1 MTTERNWLSCCGA
14 LALGEACGFCAE
26 RFAALEP
33 VVLGSLLLCSLFG
46 FGLKLR
52 GWTLLAVFL
61 SGLALAFGAVL
72 AREAVL
78 NEVLRGDMSCPQ
90 TMCVRVSAPCVV
102 RTDARGVR
110 FLSFDGTA
118 GPVRLRVVGLAD
130 AFVQEPTPGETWDCT
145 GWLARKRP
153 PPGQARALW
162 VRGPG
167 TSAVRRA
174 RPSDLSVFLAGL
186 RRDLSRRVGLGLE
199 HDPPSAAMNRAML
212 LGERREIAREA
223 KERFVLAGTIHVFA
237 ISGLH
242 VMVLARIVIYLLLF
256 LALPVRFAGLVLI
269 PVLWFYVA
277 MIGFPPSAVR
287 ATLMVSFHAL
297 APVFWRR
304 PNGMVAW
311 AQAFLLVHVLA
322 PERLTDVGSQMSFA
336 VMFALILGA
345 RCLKGR
351 GHVASVLLFS
361 LIAWGAG
368 VPIAARVFGRLTP
381 GGLFSNLVVL
391 PLATVGVV
399 AGALGMLTSY
409 VSADCAVHLNNLAGL
424 MSRTMALISDA
435 VADVPGASLT
445 VPSWPLWE
453 CALWY
458 VACALFLWL
467 LARLQRAKD
476 DII

>member
-1 MTTERNWLSCCGA
+1 
-14 LALGEACGFCAE
+14 
-26 RFAALEP
+26 
-33 VVLGSLLLCSLFG
+33 
-46 FGLKLR
+46 
-52 GWTLLAVFL
+52 
-61 SGLALAFGAVL
+61 
-72 AREAVL
+72 
-78 NEVLRGDMSCPQ
+78 
-90 TMCVRVSAPCVV
+90 
-102 RTDARGVR
+102 
-110 FLSFDGTA
+110 
-118 GPVRLRVVGLAD
+118 
-130 AFVQEPTPGETWDCT
+130 
-145 GWLARKRP
+145 
-153 PPGQARALW
+153 
-162 VRGPG
+162 
-167 TSAVRRA
+167 
-174 RPSDLSVFLAGL
+174 
-186 RRDLSRRVGLGLE
+186 
-199 HDPPSAAMNRAML
+199 MNRAML

-256 LALPVRFAGLVLI
+256 LALPVRFTGLVLI

-381 GGLFSNLVVL
+381 GGLFSNLAVL

-399 AGALGMLTSY
+399 SGALGMLTSY

>member
-1 MTTERNWLSCCGA
+1 MTTERKWLFYCAA

-26 RFAALEP
+26 RFAGLEP
-33 VVLGSLLLCSLFG
+33 VVLGLLLLASLFG

-52 GWTLLAVFL
+52 GWTFLAVFL
-61 SGLALAFGAVL
+61 SGLALAFGSTL

-78 NEVLRGDMSCPQ
+78 NEVLRGDMSRPQ
-90 TMCVRVSAPCVV
+90 TMHVRVSAPSVV

-130 AFVQEPTPGETWDCT
+130 AFAVEPTPGETWDCT

-167 TSAVRRA
+167 TSAVRRT
-174 RPSDLSVFLAGL
+174 RPSDMSVCLAGL
-186 RRDLSRRVGLGLE
+186 RHDLSRRVGLGLE

-242 VMVLARIVIYLLLF
+242 VMVLARIVLYLLLF
-256 LALPVRFAGLVLI
+256 LAMPVRFAGLVLVPI
-269 PVLWFYVA
+269 LWLYVA

-287 ATLMVSFHAL
+287 ATLMVTFHAL

-304 PNGMVAW
+304 PNGIVAW
-311 AQAFLLVHVLA
+311 AQAFLLVHVFA

-351 GHVASVLLFS
+351 GHVASLLLFS

-381 GGLFSNLVVL
+381 GGLFSNLAVL

-399 AGALGMLTSY
+399 SGALGMLTSY
-409 VSADCAVHLNNLAGL
+409 VSEDCAVHLNNLAGL
-424 MSRTMALISDA
+424 MARTMALISDA
-435 VADVPGASLT
+435 VADVPGSSLT

-458 VACALFLWL
+458 VAFALFLWL
-467 LARLQRAKD
+467 LSRLQRTKD

>member
-186 RRDLSRRVGLGLE
+186 RRDLSRR
-199 HDPPSAAMNRAML
+199 
-212 LGERREIAREA
+212 
-223 KERFVLAGTIHVFA
+223 ERFVLAGTIHVFA

-381 GGLFSNLVVL
+381 GGLFSNLAVL

-399 AGALGMLTSY
+399 SGALGMLTSY